1 MTLGFAGAL
10 VKRSAQHHSLL
21 TCVLIIII
29 IIKMVSEKDVMVSN
43 CDPKVE

>member
-21 TCVLIIII
+21 TCVLIII
-29 IIKMVSEKDVMVSN
+29 KMVSEKDVMVSN